1 MILSYITEF
10 VTEFSKYA
18 IAICM
23 ALYTYECFAVF
34 RFQGIHAEEERR
46 GIYSRQKLLI
56 FLVQLLCFLNLI
68 VAKWDMKYLFF
79 YGLVQVFLL
88 TALSVTG
95 IVYDHGSRLFANNMC
110 MLLGLGLCLISRLSY
125 QKAMKQYVIIL
136 ASFMIAIFVPMI
148 FNKWSTFW
156 VKLPWVY
163 AAVGLF
169 FLSAVLIL
177 GQVTYGS
184 KISYT
189 IHGITFQPSE
199 LVKLLFALFLAAAL
213 WEDTS
218 LKRVAVTT
226 VLAAAHVLIL
236 VFSKDLGSA
245 LIFFVCYLFV
255 LLSATKNYWYFA
267 AGLLGGVL
275 ASIASYFLFD
285 HVKVRVLAYLD
296 PWSYIDKEGYQIT
309 QSLFAI
315 SNGGFFGTGLFQ
327 GNPTSIPFVDAD
339 FIFSAVCEEL
349 GVLVGICLVLICV
362 SSFIMTMDICVRLQD
377 GFYRLMAYGLGIM
390 YLFQIFLT
398 VGGGIK
404 FIPLTGVTLPFVSY
418 GGSSI
423 LTSMLMFYMLQAAH
437 IRLQQEGEER
447 IARKQKGRQA
457 PPQTK
462 HPGQTP

>member
-34 RFQGIHAEEERR
+34 RFQGVHAEEERR
-46 GIYSRQKLLI
+46 SIYSRQKLLI

-68 VAKWDMKYLFF
+68 VAKWDIKYLFF

-156 VKLPWVY
+156 VKLSWVY

-169 FLSAVLIL
+169 FLNAVLIL

-199 LVKLLFALFLAAAL
+199 LVKLLFALFLRQPYG
-213 WEDTS
+213 
-218 LKRVAVTT
+218 K
-226 VLAAAHVLIL
+226 
-236 VFSKDLGSA
+236 
-245 LIFFVCYLFV
+245 
-255 LLSATKNYWYFA
+255 
-267 AGLLGGVL
+267 
-275 ASIASYFLFD
+275 
-285 HVKVRVLAYLD
+285 
-296 PWSYIDKEGYQIT
+296 
-309 QSLFAI
+309 
-315 SNGGFFGTGLFQ
+315 
-327 GNPTSIPFVDAD
+327 IP
-339 FIFSAVCEEL
+339 
-349 GVLVGICLVLICV
+349 
-362 SSFIMTMDICVRLQD
+362 
-377 GFYRLMAYGLGIM
+377 
-390 YLFQIFLT
+390 
-398 VGGGIK
+398 
-404 FIPLTGVTLPFVSY
+404 P
-418 GGSSI
+418 
-423 LTSMLMFYMLQAAH
+423 
-437 IRLQQEGEER
+437 
-447 IARKQKGRQA
+447 
-457 PPQTK
+457 
-462 HPGQTP
+462 